1 MDEKAVGLSVLAIV
15 AVIALVSAVLLY
27 TDTSAL
33 AVYEQPSNNKPAFLQ
48 TSVYME
54 GFNLCRQ
61 YVCKSGD
68 VLYGE
73 SYPADVYGME
83 ELTGNFVCGCPDG
96 RMFQIRPDRI
106 YVETY

>member
-1 MDEKAVGLSVLAIV
+1 MDEKAVGLSVLAIISVV
-15 AVIALVSAVLLY
+15 ALFSAVLLY
-27 TDTSAL
+27 KDTSSL

-48 TSVYME
+48 TSMYME
-54 GFNLCRQ
+54 GFNLCNQ

-68 VLYGE
+68 IIYGE
-73 SYPADVYGME
+73 SAPAEVYGVE

-96 RMFQIRPDRI
+96 HMFQIRPDRI